1 MKTKTAS
8 KQIVTFRVK
17 VFNVA
22 EHGGSMEVLKRTP
35 KHHVPVTSRRCEQF
49 RDESWKIAWRL
60 SSQISKKSIDFP
72 SHNHLSSN
80 QTQEIEVD

>member
-1 MKTKTAS
+1 MKTKIAS
-8 KQIVTFRVK
+8 KQIVTFRVE

-49 RDESWKIAWRL
+49 RDES
-60 SSQISKKSIDFP
+60 
-72 SHNHLSSN
+72 
-80 QTQEIEVD
+80 